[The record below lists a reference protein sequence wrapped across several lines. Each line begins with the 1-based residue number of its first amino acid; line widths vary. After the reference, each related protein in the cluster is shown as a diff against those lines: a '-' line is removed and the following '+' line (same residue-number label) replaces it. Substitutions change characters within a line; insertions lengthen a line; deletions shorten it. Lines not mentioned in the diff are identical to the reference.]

1 MDISSEC
8 KFWVFISTMFSI
20 GKWRGGS
27 LLEVA
32 MDAREWGEGMG
43 WHARS
48 SHRSY
53 SARNVVPINFAK
65 FTGKHLCQ
73 SLFFLFFMFTC
84 EFCEITKKTFSTEH
98 HSRNRSRSSYGR
110 CSIKIAVLTLRR
122 FSFRVFHEILI

>member
-1 MDISSEC
+1 
-8 KFWVFISTMFSI
+8 MFSI
-20 GKWRGGS
+20 GKWRGRFPVRGC
-27 LLEVA
+27 
-32 MDAREWGEGMG
+32 EGMPENG
-43 WHARS
+43 VTCKEA
-48 SHRSY
+48 
-53 SARNVVPINFAK
+53 ATGTILQEKGVPINFAK

-122 FSFRVFHEILI
+122 FSFRLFHEILI